1 MYKEVSLKAL
11 YEQKSSY
18 GVDFVLY
25 LQIKREKTII
35 PAPLNYQQ
43 GQSLIKVLQNEI
55 TVPHIYDTLRRVVSG
70 LGAKPKCV
78 MIHTFNKRD
87 FGAQIQIDSR
97 DGTLEF
103 GAKFVDAIG
112 FGLMCNIPILVEEKV
127 AKVAGVSLDHELKNF
142 TTFEDDTVEI

>member
-18 GVDFVLY
+18 GVDFILY

-43 GQSLIKVLQNEI
+43 GQSLIRVLQNEFS
-55 TVPHIYDTLRRVVSG
+55 VPHIYDTLRRVVSG

-78 MIHTFNKRD
+78 MINTYNKKD
-87 FGAQIQIDSR
+87 FGAQIQIASGKD
-97 DGTLEF
+97 TLEF
-103 GAKFVDAIG
+103 CAKFIDAIG

-127 AKVAGVSLDHELKNF
+127 AKLAGVNIEQELKDF
-142 TTFEDDTVEI
+142 KSYEDDTVEL